1 MKHEKIIKREDGSR
15 VKIVVDVVAISHR
28 DIEFRSYVLTCE
40 KGKRTWR
47 GTYDSNLHSYRKL
60 SMEDRRELERKSQF
74 SVASEK
80 EVLDAKLELW
90 QKLKPTA

>member
-28 DIEFRSYVLTCE
+28 DIEFRSYVLFCE

-47 GTYDSNLHSYRKL
+47 GTYDANLHSYRKL

-74 SVASEK
+74 SVTSEK